1 MTARRRPSV
10 LSACA
15 AALLGL
21 AACTDPSAPRQEI
34 RETWPDGNPRVVMGL
49 RGDTVFERLEY
60 HATGQLKTRGQLW
73 DGARHGVWNSYYDTG
88 MPWSQVG
95 YDRGQEHG
103 TYRTYHPNGETA
115 IEGAFE
121 HGTRVGTWSFFSPE
135 GALIRN
141 EAIDEAVNEAAN
153 GAVNGASP
161 APSTSP

>member
-1 MTARRRPSV
+1 MTACRRPIV
-10 LSACA
+10 LTAFA

-21 AACTDPSAPRQEI
+21 AACDDPSAPRQEI
-34 RETWPDGNPRVVMGL
+34 RETWPDGNPRVVFGL
-49 RGDTVFERLEY
+49 RGDSVFERLEY
-60 HATGQLKTRGQLW
+60 HATGQLKSRGQLW

-95 YDRGQEHG
+95 YDRGEEHG
-103 TYRTYHPNGETA
+103 TYSTYHPNGETA

-135 GALIRN
+135 GALIQN
-141 EAIDEAVNEAAN
+141 EATNETTNETVN
-153 GAVNGASP
+153 GAVNDASP